1 MTDAREYA
9 KIIGITI
16 GTVVVCSIVL
26 AITGTIIA
34 TALGWDAALVG
45 GSILAGA
52 ILLAAYFGYDT
63 FSTIRWAFVE
73 RISAEIAS
81 KAANDKR
88 VEAEAEA
95 IKAAATRA
103 QVVNVNSG
111 SGTQINKSK
120 PITYRVNG
128 QIVNGNQLNQTNQT
142 EIRQVEIQAA
152 DVRWFVEQLATGFP
166 HSKSKWVGQQELPYS
181 RLPVTYEIY
190 KSLVDAISEAGGI
203 VGRGERASG
212 TLIERAPKE
221 LMKMIEASYPDAGSR
236 GIVLEL
242 NDKPGS

>member
-9 KIIGITI
+9 KIVGL
-16 GTVVVCSIVL
+16 TVGAVIFAAIVL
-26 AITGTIIA
+26 SVMGTLIA
-34 TALGWDAALVG
+34 TAFGWDAALVG
-45 GSILAGA
+45 GSIFGA
-52 ILLAAYFGYDT
+52 AVLLAAYFGYDT

-73 RISAEIAS
+73 RIAAEV
-81 KAANDKR
+81 ANKNATNKR
-88 VEAEAEA
+88 IEAEADA
-95 IKAAATRA
+95 IKAAAMRA

-120 PITYRVNG
+120 AITYRVNG
-128 QIVNGNQLNQTNQT
+128 QIVNGNQLNQSNQNET
-142 EIRQVEIQAA
+142 RQIEIQSA
-152 DVRWFVEQLATGFP
+152 DVRWFVEQLAAGYP

-181 RLPVTYEIY
+181 RLPVTYEVY
-190 KSLVDAISEAGGI
+190 RSLVDAIADAGGI

-221 LMKMIEASYPDAGSR
+221 LMKMIEASYPDAGSK

-242 NDKPGS
+242 SEKTTG